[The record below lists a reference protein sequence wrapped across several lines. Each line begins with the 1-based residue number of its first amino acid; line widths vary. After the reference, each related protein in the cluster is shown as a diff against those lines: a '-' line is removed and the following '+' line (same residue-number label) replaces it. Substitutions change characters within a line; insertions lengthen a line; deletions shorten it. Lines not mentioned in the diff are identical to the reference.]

1 MHILAKNS
9 EKSENLVEIRIFVF
23 GRIYA
28 YMRPEMTWDVFFRV
42 LRVQEIHF
50 APSHA
55 FITHFPAIL
64 VISKNVHQNFTG
76 NLGMTKVRG
85 NFYGPRNFYRQQKF
99 FPEKI
104 LDLSFHWKKKSCP
117 YDVWRIFSAAALFFS
132 DLRTKPLTRIMFMS
146 ATS

>member
-85 NFYGPRNFYRQQKF
+85 NFYGPRNFYRQQKI

-104 LDLSFHWKKKSCP
+104 LDLSFHWKKNHVRTTSGGIFLQPRFFFRSC
-117 YDVWRIFSAAALFFS
+117 VLN
-132 DLRTKPLTRIMFMS
+132 L
-146 ATS
+146 